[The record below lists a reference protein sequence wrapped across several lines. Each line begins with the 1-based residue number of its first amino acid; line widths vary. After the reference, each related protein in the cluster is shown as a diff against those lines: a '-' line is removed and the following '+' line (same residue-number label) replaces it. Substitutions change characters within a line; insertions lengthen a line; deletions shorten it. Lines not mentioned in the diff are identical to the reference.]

1 MNQYY
6 QNFNYILTRYASNE
20 DNFLGRKFKYEKSTY
35 RSEFQRDRDRVIH
48 SNSFRRLKHK
58 TQVFIYHEGDHFRT
72 RLTHSLEVS
81 QIARS
86 IARYLKLNEDLCE
99 VLSLSHDL
107 GHTPFGH
114 AGENALSKCM
124 HDFGGFDHNIQ
135 TLRLLILLEN
145 VYSSHVGLNLSLNTI
160 DGLLKHNG
168 PVENINSYKLQIP
181 QIFNYNLDF
190 NKFGSLEA
198 QISSLSDDI
207 AYNAHDVDD
216 GLRAKLFNLEELL
229 KINSINQLLKNQ
241 KNITNNKLVRVL
253 INYLVTDLIEQ
264 TKKNILEN
272 KISTI
277 QDVYNAKFPIVS
289 FSNSA
294 FLLIKDLKNFLKE
307 RMYNH
312 SFVKKWNDK
321 SDKVISVLFNYLKK
335 NPDKIIKVNKN
346 NDDNM
351 ERNISDYISGMT
363 DNYAL
368 NFYENII
375 R

>member
-346 NDDNM
+346 NNDNM